1 MPRIAIYGAGAIG
14 GYLGAKLA
22 TTDAEVS
29 LIARGPH
36 LEAIRTNGLTLIE
49 DGKRQTFE
57 LTATDDTSELGRQ
70 DLVFVT
76 LKAHSIPA
84 GVEPLRCLLGPDTA
98 VVFAVNG
105 APWWYFHGLDG
116 PYSGHRLET
125 VDPGGVIWS
134 GIGPQRAIGCVVY
147 PSAEVTEPGVVSHR
161 SGDRFSLGEP
171 TGERSERVEALSR
184 LLIAAGLKAPIRTR
198 IRDEIWVKLWG
209 NASFNPVSA
218 LTGATL
224 AEIGRDPETRTLI
237 GRLMAE
243 IQAVGEAL
251 DVRFKVDIDKRID
264 GAGRGRRT
272 QDQACSQD
280 LEKGRPMEIDALIGA
295 VQELGVLVGEPTP
308 TLDTVLAPGQTAR
321 PPGQDATRAEAG
333 AA

>member
-1 MPRIAIYGAGAIG
+1 MPRVAIYGAGAIG

-29 LIARGPH
+29 LIARGGH
-36 LEAIRTNGLTLIE
+36 LEAIRQNGLTLIE
-49 DGKRQTFE
+49 DGKRQT
-57 LTATDDTSELGRQ
+57 LDLNATDDPGELGRQ
-70 DLVFVT
+70 DFVFVT

-84 GVEPLRCLLGPDTA
+84 AVEPLSLLLGPGTA

-105 APWWYFHGLDG
+105 APWWFFHQLDG

-125 VDPGGVIWS
+125 VDPGGTIWS
-134 GIGPQRAIGCVVY
+134 GIGPERAIGCVVY
-147 PSAEVTEPGVVSHR
+147 PATEVIEPGVVAHR

-171 TGERSERVEALSR
+171 SGERSERVQALSL
-184 LLIAAGLKAPIRTR
+184 LLIAAGLKAPIRPR

-224 AEIGRDPETRTLI
+224 AEIGRDPHTRALI
-237 GRLMAE
+237 RRLMVE

-251 DVRFKVDIDKRID
+251 GVRFSVDIERRID
-264 GAGRGRRT
+264 GATAVGEHKT
-272 QDQACSQD
+272 SMLQD
-280 LEKGRPMEIDALIGA
+280 LEKGRPMEIDALVGA

-308 TLDTVLAPGQTAR
+308 TLDAVLALVKQRAR
-321 PPGQDATRAEAG
+321 LAG
-333 AA
+333 CYGD

>member
-134 GIGPQRAIGCVVY
+134 GIGPQRAIGCVIY
-147 PSAEVTEPGVVSHR
+147 PAAEVTEPGVVSHR

-184 LLIAAGLKAPIRTR
+184 LLIAAGLKAPIRPR

-224 AEIGRDPETRTLI
+224 AEIGRDPDTRTLI

-264 GAGRGRRT
+264 GAVAVGEHKT
-272 QDQACSQD
+272 SMLQD

-308 TLDTVLAPGQTAR
+308 TLDTVLALVKQRAR
-321 PPGQDATRAEAG
+321 LAG
-333 AA
+333 CYPR